1 MTCSSTV
8 KVLLARIT
16 PPCRDVTRLASESM
30 DRTLPLST
38 RIRLQLHYWICQACA
53 QYRRQLLVL
62 RHATRRSAAETHAQE
77 DAQLSSAAKAR
88 LKEALRARRD

>member
-1 MTCSSTV
+1 M

-16 PPCRDVTRLASESM
+16 PPCRDVTKLVSESM

-38 RIRLQLHYWICQACA
+38 RIQLQLHYWICQACA
-53 QYRRQLLVL
+53 QYRRQLLAL
-62 RHATRRSAAETHAQE
+62 RQAMHRSASETHAQA
-77 DAQLSSAAKAR
+77 DVQLPSAAKAQ

>member
-1 MTCSSTV
+1 M

-16 PPCRDVTRLASESM
+16 PPCRDVTRLASEAM

-38 RIRLQLHYWICQACA
+38 RIQLQLHYWICQGCA
-53 QYRRQLLVL
+53 QYGRQLLAL
-62 RHATRRSAAETHAQE
+62 RQAMRRSTSETHPPE
-77 DAQLSSAAKAR
+77 DVQLSSAAKAR